1 MDHRRHKKN
10 LIISYK
16 NLTDEL
22 RDLFKEAYPE
32 GYNDYLQKTIKPNG
46 EPIFVVPLETEET
59 MYMVKF
65 DVKIDS
71 GMLDDDPET
80 GMYGDDKGDDGE
92 FAPLSEAIDKEEGNS
107 KVGVLKHGAYDDI
120 DISSQEM
127 EMVSADMEAEFGDTP
142 DDEYDDYVGEDD
154 RNEEEDEE
162 PSDDE
167 LFGLNDDDFLNDVLN
182 DDPTSLE
189 TKKKSTRKSTAKA
202 PAEKAPAKR
211 GRKSKAESEAPAEAP
226 AKRGRKP
233 KAETAAST
241 KTRKK

>member
-22 RDLFKEAYPE
+22 RELFKEAYPE
-32 GYNDYLQKTIKPNG
+32 GYSDYLQKTIKPNG
-46 EPIFVVPLETEET
+46 EPIFVVPLETDET

-71 GMLDDDPET
+71 GMLDDDPEP
-80 GMYGDDKGDDGE
+80 GMFGEDKGDDGE
-92 FAPLSEAIDKEEGNS
+92 FAPLSEAIDKEEGTS
-107 KVGVLKHGAYDDI
+107 KVGALKHGSYDDI

-127 EMVSADMEAEFGDTP
+127 EMVTADMEAEFGDTA
-142 DDEYDDYVGEDD
+142 DDDFDDYVDEAPNDD
-154 RNEEEDEE
+154 DDDAE
-162 PSDDE
+162 PSDEE
-167 LFGLNDDDFLNDVLN
+167 LFGLNDDDFLDDVLN
-182 DDPTSLE
+182 DDPTSLD
-189 TKKKSTRKSTAKA
+189 TKKKSSRKSAAKA
-202 PAEKAPAKR
+202 PVEKTPAKR
-211 GRKSKAESEAPAEAP
+211 GRKSKAETVATTEAP

-233 KAETAAST
+233 KAETAVPT